1 MGHGIP
7 GAILITDVTGRKRWL
22 PSQGGARVLRDRV
35 TDDKTVRAHLEAA
48 SGLEKR
54 GELLQAINSW
64 IEALGALLNS
74 DSDAEE
80 ERKVLVLAKIAVL
93 AKELNLFEVGVE
105 YNLQALELSI
115 KQFSKDSINNF
126 QLINNLGVLFIS
138 TAYLKR
144 LYISIVDPYL
154 AASRLTAL
162 TTRIY

>member
-1 MGHGIP
+1 M
-7 GAILITDVTGRKRWL
+7 
-22 PSQGGARVLRDRV
+22 
-35 TDDKTVRAHLEAA
+35 
-48 SGLEKR
+48 
-54 GELLQAINSW
+54 
-64 IEALGALLNS
+64 
-74 DSDAEE
+74 
-80 ERKVLVLAKIAVL
+80 L